1 MFVYD
6 SDTRDESD
14 PDIGCESE
22 KDHVE
27 GVTVCLHPS
36 LHRDPL
42 NLFSEKSIPGPFL
55 PGVFL
60 IRSPP
65 LFFFRE
71 IKVSPRFK
79 NLPPGQAL
87 SFLQSVSPPS
97 SSYSY
102 PSLPQLGREL

>member
-55 PGVFL
+55 PGLSREEIF
-60 IRSPP
+60 SSAGYGKSK
-65 LFFFRE
+65 FF
-71 IKVSPRFK
+71 
-79 NLPPGQAL
+79 
-87 SFLQSVSPPS
+87 
-97 SSYSY
+97 
-102 PSLPQLGREL
+102 